1 MDYGLWDIRSQESG
15 VRSQESGV
23 RSQAKMKTSEYAV
36 LCQNLGCKLMAERPM
51 LLWRARPC
59 SLLKTGSL
67 PRSSTTLST
76 STTLGTGPNATQA
89 TLWPL

>member
-1 MDYGLWDIRSQESG
+1 MDYGLWDIRSQESGVRSQESG

-51 LLWRARPC
+51 FL
-59 SLLKTGSL
+59 
-67 PRSSTTLST
+67 
-76 STTLGTGPNATQA
+76 
-89 TLWPL
+89 